1 MLALIFVD
9 EEQLIS
15 IRVIRELKRVVLV
28 EVTEPVQ
35 RHDMPDDIPR
45 LLSLGHLYIQVLRCI
60 KEVDPTLQIVRM

>member
-28 EVTEPVQ
+28 EVTKPVQ